1 MENALSF
8 ETPNRVVD
16 TDRLTEQQYQQAVGE
31 EAHTLTF
38 AELKALIE
46 QGKTDGIPNN
56 KLIPDTINV
65 SPPFQTLIPA
75 PNLRYHRT
83 LPQARIPDKSERN
96 LGKCNS
102 VLISNR
108 DIQNTKRGIIIALDE
123 SHLVKFAVMKR
134 LPVPLRPARPCEPSS
149 PH

>member
-1 MENALSF
+1 LEDALSF
-8 ETPNRVVD
+8 ETSNRVVD

-31 EAHTLTF
+31 EARTLTF

-65 SPPFQTLIPA
+65 SPPLQALIPA
-75 PNLRYHRT
+75 LNLRYHRT

-96 LGKCNS
+96 LGKCN
-102 VLISNR
+102 VFISNR
-108 DIQNTKRGIIIALDE
+108 DIQNSKRGMIIALDE
-123 SHLVKFAVMKR
+123 SHLVKFPVMKR
-134 LPVPLRPARPCEPSS
+134 LPVPPRPARPCEPSLL
-149 PH
+149 H